1 MKGDSPSM
9 VVGDW
14 SMGMAETY
22 LSNATLG
29 AMTDLVEVL
38 QQSIRHDAARVDS
51 MRNQAVHLAPHDQA
65 IQIVS
70 PAFAWIMYETISSQ
84 PQKFDTHAAIRCVAM
99 QKQRITQPQVE
110 PIPVEVRVLCR
121 QSGKQGDQLG
131 VIIMIPQH
139 KMKLT
144 AGDSLHQFLQ
154 PLRCCGEARLE

>member
-1 MKGDSPSM
+1 MKGDSTSM
-9 VVGDW
+9 VIGDR
-14 SMGMAETY
+14 SMGMAEAH

-29 AMTDLVEVL
+29 AVANLVEIL
-38 QQSIRHDAARVDS
+38 QQSISHDAARVNG

-70 PAFAWIMYETISSQ
+70 PAFPWIMHEAISSQ
-84 PQKFDTHAAIRCVAM
+84 PQKFDTHAAVRSVAM
-99 QKQRITQPQVE
+99 QKQCIAQPQVE
-110 PIPVEVRVLCR
+110 PIPIEVRVLCR

-139 KMKLT
+139 EMELT